1 MPYTDIDLAEILSRP
16 GYRVSR
22 DSASLARPVP
32 HTPDSPSNPAPASQ
46 TPKAA
51 KSATR
56 KLALAMSEAD
66 LLSNVREMAKAAGWM
81 VYHTHDSRRSE
92 VGFPDCV
99 LVRKSR
105 ILFVELKSE
114 KGKPSPAQVE
124 WLHALMLTRRVET
137 FLWRPSDWLS
147 GTIEGMLR

>member
-1 MPYTDIDLAEILSRP
+1 MPTELDLAEILSRP
-16 GYRVSR
+16 GYRISR
-22 DSASLARPVP
+22 DSASLARPAP
-32 HTPDSPSNPAPASQ
+32 KQGDSPSESVLTPQA
-46 TPKAA
+46 PKAA

-66 LLSNVREMAKAAGWM
+66 LLSNIREMARMAAWM

-99 LVRKSR
+99 LVRRSR
-105 ILFVELKSE
+105 VLFVELKSE
-114 KGKPSPAQVE
+114 KGKPSPAQIE

-137 FLWRPSDWLS
+137 FLWRPSDWLN